1 MCTVLVLD
9 SNKCIETIK
18 LYSQFK
24 FYYFNV
30 CIHTVFLHFTNGN
43 EDRSGHDFIL
53 VRFESKNT
61 VKCIPHHLYMFL
73 N

>member
-1 MCTVLVLD
+1 MCKVLVLD

-30 CIHTVFLHFTNGN
+30 CIHTVSVHFTNGN
-43 EDRSGHDFIL
+43 EDISGRDRDLIL

-61 VKCIPHHLYMFL
+61 VKCIPHH
-73 N
+73 